1 MALTVIPL
9 SGLANDVVDSISAGA
24 GGGGPR
30 IANVQIAN
38 SSWGLLDD
46 TAVSTDGGY
55 VLINGSG
62 FASGC
67 SVLVANSQATPV
79 TFANSSLL
87 RVEVPAKSASTYAV
101 YVLNP
106 DGGTAIGINALT
118 YSAFP
123 AWATSSTLS
132 GGSVDAAISVQLS
145 ASDATTYT
153 LQAGSS
159 LPANTTLA
167 SNGLFSGTITGINE
181 ETTYTFTVEATDAE
195 NQNTPRT
202 FSITITVGDSNFKST
217 TLLLNADANTFVRD
231 ASNNAFNIT
240 VNGDTKPSAFSPF
253 NTNWS
258 NYFDG
263 TGDRL
268 TWSGTTLAGDF
279 TVECWVYKTAVD
291 ASGYTNIFSSF
302 GAGLNNQF
310 TIDLTTAG
318 SIALELAGGSTPDIP
333 ASGTAVTPNVWHH
346 LAWVREG
353 STLRAY
359 VDGVQQGTG
368 TSSASFSLGCIGAFN
383 PADATGYEMNGY
395 ISNARITNA
404 CLYPSG
410 TTFTPSTT
418 PLTTTVSSGTV
429 QLLTCQSSRIID
441 NSTNAFAITR
451 AGEVSVRSFGPFT
464 ETDTTT
470 GSGYFDGTGDFLDPT
485 TSNSAFS
492 FDTGNFTVEAWIY
505 PNSLSNYMGI
515 VGQALTSADT
525 QHSFFVFAN
534 GQVTH
539 QSYFAVGL
547 ATTTSNITTGMWHHV
562 AAVRS
567 GANGAIFINGVRA
580 ASNTAYT
587 KNYSNTNPIR
597 IGAAADA
604 GSAVFNGYIS
614 NARVIK
620 GTAVYD
626 PTQSTITVPT
636 TSLTAVTNTQLLTL
650 QNRIGVTNHT
660 FVDESGHRNIVTR
673 SGNASKGSF
682 SPFSP
687 TGWSGYFDGTGDYL
701 NVASNAAF
709 GVGSGDF
716 TIECW
721 IYLTQNFD
729 ATGQGVVTASYNTN
743 FAAIGVNSGA
753 GNKIDFYVVNTILTT
768 GTNYIGL
775 NVWTHLAF
783 VRSSGTTKIY
793 FNGVQVAS
801 SGSLTGTGSAAALYV
816 GTLSHDLNQEMTGYI
831 SNLRLV
837 KGTAVYTSTFTPST
851 TPLTPVSNTQLLI
864 LRSNTIEDD
873 SPNNLAITKVNDV
886 KIVPFSPFKSH
897 TITAN
902 SYSVY
907 FDGTGDYLSTT
918 ATAVG
923 TNSFT
928 VEAWVYLSTGS
939 SYMGVYSSTEDTSG
953 VGINLSIV
961 NDNTVQGFV
970 GRGNSAT
977 FLNSA
982 TPLSLKTW
990 YHIAF
995 VRNGSTL
1002 NLYVNGTSVDSD
1014 TSSAS
1019 ITATSAVVGRF
1030 YLSYNG
1036 FYMNGYISNV
1046 RLINGTAQY
1055 TSNFTPPTAQLTAV
1069 SNTQLLTC
1077 QTSTLVD
1084 NSTSLRTIIPLGN
1097 VHVKKF
1103 NPFGESV
1110 TSSIQEYNPATHQG
1124 SVYVDGSDYLAI
1136 SNTNMVLGTSD
1147 FEISFYMYL
1156 ITNNGYIIGTG
1167 NSTGSWAFNLGDTTY
1182 LDFRVNNLAAA
1193 SVTSTSIPGGNLLG
1207 QWVKV
1212 RIERISNV
1220 AYLWVN
1226 EKFQAS
1232 ATVSTDLSQSALG
1245 IGSFGQTATYASA
1258 AYVADLEIRKG
1269 SRTSSSTHGL
1279 ILNMPFNHGGIVD
1292 ITGRNV
1298 LECVGDARV
1307 STNTKKFGTG
1317 SMYFDGTGDYLK
1329 SRLNDPIVF
1338 LGVENWTIEGWV
1350 YLNTTSGTQTFIA
1363 GQSDYATPANASYGL
1378 YVTGSSAGDFF
1389 YGSSF
1394 VSLGAP
1400 GLSATTWT
1408 HCAWVRNGSTIT
1420 FYRNGT
1426 SITSVAIGANSINNG
1441 TTNPLCIGGANNGAN
1456 QLNGYIDDLRITRG
1470 YARYTANFT
1479 PPISALLTK

>member
-153 LQAGSS
+153 IQAGSS

-202 FSITITVGDSNFKST
+202 FSITISVGDSNFKST

-291 ASGYTNIFSSF
+291 ASGYTNIFSSS

-318 SIALELAGGSTPDIP
+318 SIALELAGGSSPDIP

-368 TSSASFSLGCIGAFN
+368 TSSASFSLGCIGSYN
-383 PADATGYEMNGY
+383 PSDGGAYEMNGY

-451 AGEVSVRSFGPFT
+451 VGEVSVRSFGPFT

-492 FDTGNFTVEAWIY
+492 FVTGNFTVEAWIY

-515 VGQALTSADT
+515 VGQAITSADT

-597 IGAAADA
+597 IGAAAEA

-673 SGNASKGSF
+673 SGNASQGSF

-701 NVASNAAF
+701 TVADNAALTMGASSFTIEGWFYPLNYTGTDKAIIVHRPVTTARGIVFGFSQTTGTPFVLAGDTDNAAWNVSLTGSTAATLNAWNHVALTRNSSTWNIWLNGVSVASN
-709 GVGSGDF
+709 
-716 TIECW
+716 
-721 IYLTQNFD
+721 
-729 ATGQGVVTASYNTN
+729 TASFTMDDSSTLYL
-743 FAAIGVNSGA
+743 FAAADG
-753 GNKIDFYVVNTILTT
+753 
-768 GTNYIGL
+768 
-775 NVWTHLAF
+775 
-783 VRSSGTTKIY
+783 SST
-793 FNGVQVAS
+793 FP
-801 SGSLTGTGSAAALYV
+801 
-816 GTLSHDLNQEMTGYI
+816 GYI
-831 SNLRLV
+831 SNFRII
-837 KGTAVYTSTFTPST
+837 KGNALYTTTFTPSIN
-851 TPLTPVSNTQLLI
+851 PLTPVSNTQLLI

-873 SPNNLAITKVNDV
+873 GPNNFAITKYNDV
-886 KIVPFSPFKSH
+886 KIAPFSPFKSH
-897 TITAN
+897 TLTAN
-902 SYSVY
+902 THSVY

-928 VEAWVYLSTGS
+928 VEAWVYLNSGST
-939 SYMGVYSSTEDTSG
+939 YMGVYSSTEDTSG
-953 VGINLSIV
+953 VGINLSII

-977 FLNSA
+977 FLNGT

-990 YHIAF
+990 YHLAL
-995 VRNGSTL
+995 VRNGSAL
-1002 NLYVNGTSVDSD
+1002 NLYVDGTSVASN

-1055 TSNFTPPTAQLTAV
+1055 TSNFTSPTAQLTAV

-1084 NSTSLRTIIPLGN
+1084 NSTSLRTIIPLDN

-1147 FEISFYMYL
+1147 FEISFYLYL

-1167 NSTGSWAFNLGDTTY
+1167 NSTGSWAFNLGNNTY

-1193 SVTSTSIPGGNLLG
+1193 SVTSTSIPGGNFLG

-1220 AYLWVN
+1220 AYLWIN
-1226 EKFQAS
+1226 ENFQAS

-1307 STNTKKFGTG
+1307 VTSTKKFGTG
-1317 SMYFDGTGDYLK
+1317 SMYFDGSGDVISLLSSDMLTIGTGDFTVEAWINPGSQPGAYGTIVGAAAAGGMVLTLRGAGT
-1329 SRLNDPIVF
+1329 SSGIGLNPYGSGDIFNYSYTFTQGTWVHIAVTRL
-1338 LGVENWTIEGWV
+1338 G
-1350 YLNTTSGTQTFIA
+1350 TSLRIFINGTQLSST
-1363 GQSDYATPANASYGL
+1363 
-1378 YVTGSSAGDFF
+1378 VTNSTNW
-1389 YGSSF
+1389 
-1394 VSLGAP
+1394 GA
-1400 GLSATTWT
+1400 
-1408 HCAWVRNGSTIT
+1408 IT
-1420 FYRNGT
+1420 R
-1426 SITSVAIGANSINNG
+1426 IGAIDS
-1441 TTNPLCIGGANNGAN
+1441 GGSQNF
-1456 QLNGYIDDLRITRG
+1456 LGYIDDLRITKG
-1470 YARYTANFT
+1470 VARYTANFT